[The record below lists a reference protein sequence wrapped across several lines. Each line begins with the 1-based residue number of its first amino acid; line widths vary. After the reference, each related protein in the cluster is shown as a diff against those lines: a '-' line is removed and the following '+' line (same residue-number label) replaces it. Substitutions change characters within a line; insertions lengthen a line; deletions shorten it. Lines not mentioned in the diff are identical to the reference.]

1 MKGLSHEQ
9 RRDRRQQIAEYCKTN
24 TAKAASQVWGV
35 SQFVV
40 RDACK
45 EFGVTAMS
53 PKHAMARPVK
63 VSTLVV
69 IARLQAGESQTDI
82 ADALGVSRQNIQQI
96 RMRAIAA
103 GIKLP

>member
-9 RRDRRQQIAEYCKTN
+9 RRDRRQQIAEYCKNN
-24 TAKAASQVWGV
+24 TAEAASQVWGV

-40 RDACK
+40 RAACK

-53 PKHAMARPVK
+53 PKHAMA
-63 VSTLVV
+63 LVV